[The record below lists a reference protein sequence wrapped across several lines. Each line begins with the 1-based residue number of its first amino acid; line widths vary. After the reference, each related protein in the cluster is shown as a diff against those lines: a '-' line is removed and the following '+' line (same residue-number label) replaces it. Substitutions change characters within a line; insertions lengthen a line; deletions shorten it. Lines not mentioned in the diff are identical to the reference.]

1 MKLGIVMDPIA
12 GIKQVKDTS
21 LAMLLAAQER
31 EWEIHYM
38 EIGDLFLDNAE
49 ACASM
54 RKLRVMDNPEKWY
67 EFGDGGMGKLAMLDV
82 ILMRKD
88 PPVNMDYIFA
98 TQILEIAYRQGVLVV
113 NKPEALRDF
122 NEKLFVHLFPDCI
135 APTLV
140 SKDAAQ
146 INEFLSTHEDI
157 ILKPLD
163 RMGGAMVFRVKPGDT
178 NRTVII
184 ETLTEYGQKFAI
196 AQKYIPEISEGDKRI
211 LLIDGEP
218 GPHALARVPLAGESR
233 GNLAAGGT
241 GKGMELS
248 RRDREICEK
257 IAPVLKEEGILF
269 AGIDVIG
276 DYLTEIN
283 ITSPTCIRELD
294 RIYDI
299 DIAGDLMQAIQDK
312 LATR

>member
-21 LAMLLAAQER
+21 FAMLLAAQER
-31 EWEIHYM
+31 GWDIHYM
-38 EIGDLFLDNAE
+38 EIGDLFIDNAD
-49 ACASM
+49 ACATM
-54 RKLRVMDNPEKWY
+54 RKLHVRDNADNWF
-67 EFGDGGMGKLAMLDV
+67 EFGDGSVEKLATLDV

-88 PPVNMDYIFA
+88 PPVDMDYIFA

-140 SKDAAQ
+140 SKDATQ
-146 INEFLSTHEDI
+146 INEFLHEHGDI

-163 RMGGAMVFRVKPGDT
+163 RMGGAMVFRMQQDDP

-184 ETLTEYGQKFAI
+184 ETLTEYGGKFAI

-218 GPHALARVPLAGESR
+218 VSRALARVPLAGESR

-241 GKGMELS
+241 GNGVELNS
-248 RRDREICEK
+248 RDREICDK

-294 RIYDI
+294 RIYGI
-299 DIAGDLMQAIQDK
+299 DIAGDLMQTIQGK
-312 LATR
+312 LADR